1 LKRFKKKKIQIIFI
15 SQSLETKHQAL
26 DFQDIEQQP
35 AAEQGK

>member
-1 LKRFKKKKIQIIFI
+1 LKRFKKRKFKSYFI

-26 DFQDIEQQP
+26 NFQDIEQQP